1 MKIPKVESLIITVFF
16 LCIALWGISK
26 CASKRNQLVR
36 SAEATEEP
44 AAETPTP
51 ANATPATDATTTTP
65 KTGLPQLQNAP
76 PPEPE
81 PSAVAPSTSSTP
93 PGTIPKLSN
102 ETPAPTAAAPAPAP
116 ANTPTYSKLFVT
128 INGLKV
134 RKEPNLKSEVV
145 TRLKLDE
152 QIFFLNKKSE
162 KPEEI
167 NLGYETVT
175 DYWVKIRT
183 KSGKEG
189 WVFGAGVHYYRMKR
203 KGVME

>member
-16 LCIALWGISK
+16 LCIALWAISK
-26 CASKRNQLVR
+26 CASKRTQMVR
-36 SAEATEEP
+36 SAGETIEE
-44 AAETPTP
+44 
-51 ANATPATDATTTTP
+51 TDERPDADQQTTQ
-65 KTGLPQLQNAP
+65 TGLPQLQNP
-76 PPEPE
+76 PPKEPDPE
-81 PSAVAPSTSSTP
+81 PVASTTTTTTTPKPSTP
-93 PGTIPKLSN
+93 PGTVPKLSN
-102 ETPAPTAAAPAPAP
+102 ETQAEPAPGTSPASAAAPAV
-116 ANTPTYSKLFVT
+116 SKLFVT
-128 INGLKV
+128 IDGLKV

-167 NLGYETVT
+167 NLGYEKVT